1 MRKQQFSRSIRR
13 KRLKWIVIS
22 VLLFLFLGM
31 GFFSYFYFYVQD
43 QKEDDYAF
51 AKQQAL
57 EGTPIKE
64 IESTERFH
72 GKFYYVT
79 VYGVDEDNNALFA
92 FVPMEDNDEDIHY
105 VYKNEGVSQEEVLDY
120 WNREC
125 RDCSLNDI
133 KLGFTSQIP
142 VWELT
147 YEDEHERYV
156 FDYFRFDN
164 GERYEQYRLKP
175 NQAFR

>member
-13 KRLKWIVIS
+13 KRIKWVAIS
-22 VLLFLFLGM
+22 VLLLLFLGI

-43 QKEDDYAF
+43 QKEKDYVF
-51 AKQQAL
+51 ARQQAL
-57 EGTPIKE
+57 EETPIKQ
-64 IESTERFH
+64 IKDIERFH

-79 VYGVDEDNNALFA
+79 VDGVDQDDKALFA
-92 FVPMEDNDEDIHY
+92 FVPMEENYENIPF

-125 RDCSLNDI
+125 RDCSLKDI
-133 KLGFTSQIP
+133 QIGFTGDIP

-147 YEDEHERYV
+147 YEDVQERYV
-156 FDYFRFDN
+156 LDYFRFDN

-175 NQAFR
+175 KQTFR